1 MFLVDPTLDPEVKK
15 RVRDGV
21 VRGHFK
27 PEFLNRL
34 DEVVCSTRS
43 ARTS

>member
-1 MFLVDPTLDPEVKK
+1 M
-15 RVRDGV
+15 GV

-34 DEVVCSTRS
+34 DEVVLFDAL
-43 ARTS
+43 ARTT